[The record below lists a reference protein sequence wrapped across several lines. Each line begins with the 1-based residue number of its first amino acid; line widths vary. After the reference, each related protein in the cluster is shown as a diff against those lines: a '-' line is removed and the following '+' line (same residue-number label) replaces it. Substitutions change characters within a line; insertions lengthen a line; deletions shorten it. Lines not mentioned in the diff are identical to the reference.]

1 MSYVLESVDIPI
13 PDAPPAMPWIASA
26 PDKGG
31 SDWLAL
37 FPNMASAL
45 ASGIQC
51 LDSAAFLR
59 KWVFAADEIPQ
70 LQ

>member
-13 PDAPPAMPWIASA
+13 PDTPAMPWIASA

-31 SDWLAL
+31 HWLAL

-51 LDSAAFLR
+51 LDSAASLR
-59 KWVFAADEIPQ
+59 KRVFAADEIP
-70 LQ
+70 